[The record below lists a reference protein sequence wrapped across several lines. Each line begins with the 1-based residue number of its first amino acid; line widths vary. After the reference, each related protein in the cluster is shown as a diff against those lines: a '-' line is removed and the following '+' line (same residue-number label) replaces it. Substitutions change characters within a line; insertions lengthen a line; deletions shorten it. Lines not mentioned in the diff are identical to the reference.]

1 MDSGIRIPL
10 PGANSYTGIRS
21 IEGTLTVFIR
31 ISAQPRTSAHLEYA
45 PILKAE
51 KFNKRPPPPHLPPP
65 QTQISAHP
73 LSRPCHQK
81 NLK

>member
-1 MDSGIRIPL
+1 MSRDM
-10 PGANSYTGIRS
+10 T
-21 IEGTLTVFIR
+21 TVFIR
-31 ISAQPRTSAHLEYA
+31 ISAKPRISAHLQQA

-51 KFNKRPPPPHLPPP
+51 KFNKRPASNKHPPPPHLPSPQTQT

-73 LSRPCHQK
+73 LSGPSHPK